1 MTGLVLEDLASMQR
15 KTVVLVCMVD
25 SIHVARWI
33 AQFDPTEVKFILF
46 PSGPNRRVHPKILEM
61 IAKGK
66 KFDNQ
71 ITIVPFGGKLSL
83 ALWALDR
90 LLSDRI
96 RGLLLRR
103 ILRMTLP
110 DFVHA
115 LELQH
120 AGYVTMRALA
130 DKSITTPFIA
140 TNYGSDIYWFQQ
152 FPKHKAKIKAILDRA
167 DLYSAECQRD
177 YLLAK
182 NFGFDGFD
190 LPLGPNAGGVELAG
204 DLFNFQ
210 APSKRKTIAIKGYHG
225 WVGRALVALDAV
237 ELMYK
242 ELLGYK
248 IRIYSA
254 NRRVIRYA
262 KTLQRKTGLEIEVHP
277 KGGLSHE
284 QVQGLFQDSRI
295 YIGLSLSDG
304 ISTSLLEAMANGAFP
319 IQTSSAC
326 ASEWFTDG
334 ESGFIIDNLLPQIIV
349 SAIRSALEDDVLVD
363 NAQKTN
369 RKTISAKADYHSMTV
384 RSRSFYALDINS

>member
-1 MTGLVLEDLASMQR
+1 MTGLELEDLANVQR

-33 AQFDPTEVKFILF
+33 AQFEPTEVRFILF

-83 ALWALDR
+83 PLWALDR
-90 LLSDRI
+90 FFNDRI

-103 ILRMTLP
+103 ILKITLS

-130 DKSITTPFIA
+130 DKRITTPFIA
-140 TNYGSDIYWFQQ
+140 TNYGSDVYWFRQ
-152 FPKHKAKIKAILDRA
+152 FPKHKAKIQSILQRA

-182 NFGFDGFD
+182 DFGFDGVE
-190 LPLGPNAGGVELAG
+190 LPLGPNAGGIELAG
-204 DLFNFQ
+204 DQFNFQ

-237 ELMYK
+237 ESLQH
-242 ELLGYK
+242 ELRDYE
-248 IRIYSA
+248 IVVYSA
-254 NRRVIRYA
+254 NLKVARRA
-262 KTLQRKTGLEIEVHP
+262 LQIGRKLGLRVSIH
-277 KGGLSHE
+277 KKNSLSHQE
-284 QVQGLFQDSRI
+284 VLGIFAKARI

-304 ISTSLLEAMANGAFP
+304 ISTSLLEAMSMGAFP
-319 IQTSSAC
+319 IQTSTSC
-326 ASEWFTDG
+326 ADEWITPG
-334 ESGFIIDNLLPQIIV
+334 KSGALIRNLNADEVL
-349 SAIRSALEDDVLVD
+349 STMKLALNDDALVD
-363 NAQKTN
+363 EAVDINKEALKSKANAEALK
-369 RKTISAKADYHSMTV
+369 KSAKA
-384 RSRSFYALDINS
+384 FYGI

>member
-1 MTGLVLEDLASMQR
+1 MQR

-33 AQFDPTEVKFILF
+33 AQFEPTEVKFILF

-83 ALWALDR
+83 PLWALDR
-90 LLSDRI
+90 LFGDRI

-103 ILRMTLP
+103 ILKITLP

-130 DKSITTPFIA
+130 DKSISTPFIA

-152 FPKHKAKIKAILDRA
+152 FPKHKAKIQSILHRA
-167 DLYSAECQRD
+167 DLYSAECKRD

-182 NFGFDGFD
+182 NLGFDGVE
-190 LPLGPNAGGVELAG
+190 LPLGPNAGGIDLAG
-204 DLFNFQ
+204 DQFNFK

-237 ELMYK
+237 ESVHH
-242 ELLGYK
+242 ELRDYE
-248 IRIYSA
+248 IVVYSA
-254 NRRVIRYA
+254 NLKVARRA
-262 KTLQRKTGLEIEVHP
+262 LQIGRKLGLKVSVH
-277 KGGLSHE
+277 KKNSLSHQE
-284 QVQGLFQDSRI
+284 VLGIFAKARI
-295 YIGLSLSDG
+295 YVGLSLSDG
-304 ISTSLLEAMANGAFP
+304 ISTSLLEAMSMGAFP
-319 IQTSSAC
+319 IQTSTSC
-326 ASEWFTDG
+326 ADEWITPG
-334 ESGFIIDNLLPQIIV
+334 KSGAL
-349 SAIRSALEDDVLVD
+349 IRSLNADEASRALKLALGDDSLVD
-363 NAQKTN
+363 EAVEINKETIKT
-369 RKTISAKADYHSMTV
+369 KADSGTLKQSAKA
-384 RSRSFYALDINS
+384 FYGI

>member
-1 MTGLVLEDLASMQR
+1 MQR

-61 IAKGK
+61 IENGK
-66 KFDNQ
+66 SVQNQ
-71 ITIVPFGGKLSL
+71 ITIVPFGGRLSL
-83 ALWALDR
+83 PLWALDR
-90 LLSDRI
+90 GFDDRI

-103 ILRMTLP
+103 ILKMTLP

-130 DKSITTPFIA
+130 DKSISTPFIA

-152 FPKHKAKIKAILDRA
+152 FPTHKAKIQSILHRA

-182 NFGFDGFD
+182 NLGFEGEE

-204 DLFNFQ
+204 THFGFQ

-225 WVGRALVALDAV
+225 WVGRALVALDVV
-237 ELMYK
+237 ESLQHDLRDY
-242 ELLGYK
+242 E
-248 IRIYSA
+248 IVVYSA
-254 NRRVIRYA
+254 NLKVARRA
-262 KTLQRKTGLEIEVHP
+262 LQIGKKLGLRISVH
-277 KGGLSHE
+277 KKNSLSHQE
-284 QVQGLFQDSRI
+284 VLDIIGKARI
-295 YIGLSLSDG
+295 YVGLSLSDG
-304 ISTSLLEAMANGAFP
+304 ISTSLLEAMSMGAFP
-319 IQTSSAC
+319 IQTSTSC
-326 ASEWFTDG
+326 ADEWITPG
-334 ESGFIIDNLLPQIIV
+334 KSGVLIRNLNADEV
-349 SAIRSALEDDVLVD
+349 STALKLALGDDSLVD
-363 NAQKTN
+363 EAAEINKE
-369 RKTISAKADYHSMTV
+369 TIMTKADAGTLKQSAKA
-384 RSRSFYALDINS
+384 FYGI

>member
-1 MTGLVLEDLASMQR
+1 MQR

-83 ALWALDR
+83 PLWTLDR
-90 LLSDRI
+90 FFGDRI
-96 RGLLLRR
+96 RGLLLGR
-103 ILRMTLP
+103 ILKKTIP

-130 DKSITTPFIA
+130 DKSISTPFIA

-152 FPKHKAKIKAILDRA
+152 FPKHKAKIQSILQRA

-182 NFGFDGFD
+182 DFGFDGVE
-190 LPLGPNAGGVELAG
+190 LPLGPNAGGIELTG
-204 DLFNFQ
+204 DQFNFR

-225 WVGRALVALDAV
+225 WVGRALVALDALESLQH
-237 ELMYK
+237 ELRDY
-242 ELLGYK
+242 E
-248 IRIYSA
+248 IVVYSA
-254 NRRVIRYA
+254 NLKVARR
-262 KTLQRKTGLEIEVHP
+262 TLQIGKKLGLRVSVH
-277 KGGLSHE
+277 KKNSLSHQE
-284 QVQGLFQDSRI
+284 VLDIIGKARI
-295 YIGLSLSDG
+295 YVGLSLSDG
-304 ISTSLLEAMANGAFP
+304 ISTSLLEAMSMGAFP
-319 IQTSSAC
+319 IQTSTSC
-326 ASEWFTDG
+326 ADEWITPG
-334 ESGFIIDNLLPQIIV
+334 KSGVLIRNLNADEV
-349 SAIRSALEDDVLVD
+349 STALKLALGDDSLVD
-363 NAQKTN
+363 EAAEINKE
-369 RKTISAKADYHSMTV
+369 TIMTKADAGTLKQSAKA
-384 RSRSFYALDINS
+384 FYGI

>member
-1 MTGLVLEDLASMQR
+1 MQR

-25 SIHVARWI
+25 SIHVARWL

-83 ALWALDR
+83 PLWALDR
-90 LLSDRI
+90 FLNDRI

-103 ILRMTLP
+103 VLKITLP
-110 DFVHA
+110 NFVHA

-130 DKSITTPFIA
+130 DKSISTPFIA

-152 FPKHKAKIKAILDRA
+152 FPKHKAKIQSILHRA

-182 NFGFDGFD
+182 NFGFAGVD
-190 LPLGPNAGGVELAG
+190 LPLGPNAGGVELTG
-204 DLFNFQ
+204 DRSDFL
-210 APSKRKTIAIKGYHG
+210 APSKRKAIAIKGYHG

-237 ELMYK
+237 ESLQH
-242 ELLGYK
+242 ELRDYE
-248 IRIYSA
+248 IVVYSA
-254 NRRVIRYA
+254 NLKVARRA
-262 KTLQRKTGLEIEVHP
+262 LQIGRKLGLRVSIH
-277 KGGLSHE
+277 KKNSLSHQE
-284 QVQGLFQDSRI
+284 VLGIFAKARI

-304 ISTSLLEAMANGAFP
+304 ISTSLLEAMSMGAFP
-319 IQTSSAC
+319 IQTSTSC
-326 ASEWFTDG
+326 ADEWITPG
-334 ESGFIIDNLLPQIIV
+334 KSGALIRNLNADEVL
-349 SAIRSALEDDVLVD
+349 STMKLALNDDALVD
-363 NAQKTN
+363 EAVDINKEALKSKANAEALK
-369 RKTISAKADYHSMTV
+369 KSAKA
-384 RSRSFYALDINS
+384 FYGI

>member
-1 MTGLVLEDLASMQR
+1 MTGPVLEDLASMQR

-46 PSGPNRRVHPKILEM
+46 PSGPNRRVHAKILEM

-71 ITIVPFGGKLSL
+71 ITIVPFSGKLSL
-83 ALWALDR
+83 PLWALDR
-90 LLSDRI
+90 FFGDRI

-103 ILRMTLP
+103 VLKMTLP

-130 DKSITTPFIA
+130 DKRITTPFIA

-152 FPKHKAKIKAILDRA
+152 FPKHKAKIQSILQRA

-182 NFGFDGFD
+182 HFGFDGVE
-190 LPLGPNAGGVELAG
+190 LPLGPNAGGIELAREK
-204 DLFNFQ
+204 FNFQ

-225 WVGRALVALDAV
+225 WVGRALVALEAV
-237 ELMYK
+237 ESLHH
-242 ELLGYK
+242 ELRDYE
-248 IRIYSA
+248 IVVYSA
-254 NRRVIRYA
+254 NLKVARRAVQIRRR
-262 KTLQRKTGLEIEVHP
+262 LGLRISVH
-277 KGGLSHE
+277 KKSSLSH
-284 QVQGLFQDSRI
+284 QDVLKIFGKARL
-295 YIGLSLSDG
+295 YVGLSLSDG
-304 ISTSLLEAMANGAFP
+304 ISTSLLEAMSMGAFP
-319 IQTSSAC
+319 IQTSTSC
-326 ASEWFTDG
+326 ADEWISPG
-334 ESGFIIDNLLPQIIV
+334 RSGVL
-349 SAIRSALEDDVLVD
+349 IRHLDAEEVAGAMKLVLENDSLVD
-363 NAQKTN
+363 GAVELNKEALRSKANPGALKQ
-369 RKTISAKADYHSMTV
+369 SAKA
-384 RSRSFYALDINS
+384 FYGI